1 VDILSFAPF
10 GLIEFLTIV
19 PEIINKNHAPPE
31 LELEIAKLT
40 LLTKAPGS
48 SPITALG
55 PKINPKNKG
64 LPIT

>member
-1 VDILSFAPF
+1 LS
-10 GLIEFLTIV
+10 
-19 PEIINKNHAPPE
+19 HAPPE

-64 LPIT
+64 LPITKIPGPTISLKEAEVEILMQAL